1 MCFCKRCIK
10 CIFSKRNNK
19 ILNIKNDKNQ
29 NQYSFVY
36 FPFRYKIEEQTIS
49 KKRFKNENN
58 LDYIK
63 LSEKI
68 DFIEEKAFENCE
80 NLKFISCLEDN
91 KLEENKIELIGKI
104 EDKKIVIQKEAFY
117 NCINLE
123 TVIFPACNHLVIE
136 KNAFEN
142 CQTLRTLI
150 LDFDDSGYLDIHPLA
165 FSGCSK
171 LVIITK
177 SEKIL
182 TYCRNNGVEYLY
194 VK

>member
-36 FPFRYKIEEQTIS
+36 YPFRYKIEEQTIS

-63 LSEKI
+63 LSDKI

-80 NLKFISCLEDN
+80 NLKFISCL
-91 KLEENKIELIGKI
+91 

-182 TYCRNNGVEYLY
+182 TYCRNNGVEYFY
-194 VK
+194 AK

>member
-1 MCFCKRCIK
+1 MCKCCIK
-10 CIFSKRNNK
+10 CILSKRNNK
-19 ILNIKNDKNQ
+19 ILNIQSGNGQ
-29 NQYSFVY
+29 SQYSFVFY
-36 FPFRYKIEEQTIS
+36 PFGYELKEQKIS
-49 KKRFKNENN
+49 KNRFKKENN
-58 LDYIK
+58 LVYIK
-63 LSEKI
+63 LSKDIEL
-68 DFIEEKAFENCE
+68 IEEKAFEGCE
-80 NLKFISCLEDN
+80 NLKIISY
-91 KLEENKIELIGKI
+91 LEEDEPKLIGKV
-104 EDKKIVIQKEAFY
+104 EKDKKILLQKEAFY